1 MVKLTARLFIPR
13 REGCRPFTHTVSG
26 VFDSY
31 AEAMQ
36 LFNHF
41 VALAERQTPVEVI
54 SLTIKAHL
62 APTSWD
68 HEQAERL
75 WHAAE
80 RETRAT
86 RQETIAE

>member
-31 AEAMQ
+31 PEAMQ

-41 VALAERQTPVEVI
+41 IALAENQTPVEVR
-54 SLTIKAHL
+54 SLTVKAHL

-75 WHAAE
+75 WLASE
-80 RETRAT
+80 RAT
-86 RQETIAE
+86 KLTQQETIAE